1 MIFSQKKMNKKYVD
15 MPVSTNISKKKESI
29 DLSKYD
35 YSFGLR
41 NKIKRLIWN
50 IAYWIFFRPFNLL
63 LFKSWR
69 AIVLRFFGA
78 KIGKGA
84 IIYASTRIWAPW
96 NLEVGDFSVIGPQ
109 VDCYN
114 QGKITVGNQTNISQ
128 KSYLCASSHD
138 FTVSNFP
145 LILCPIIIKDQVWI
159 AADAFVGPNVCIG
172 DGAVVGARA
181 SVFKN
186 VDAWTVVGGNPAV
199 YLKKRV
205 IRD

>member
-1 MIFSQKKMNKKYVD
+1 MKDYSVK
-15 MPVSTNISKKKESI
+15 I
-29 DLSKYD
+29 DLSTYES
-35 YSFGLR
+35 SFSIS
-41 NKIKRLIWN
+41 NKIGR
-50 IAYWIFFRPFNLL
+50 IFWYIIFWVLFRPFNLSH
-63 LFKSWR
+63 FNSWR
-69 AIVLRFFGA
+69 ALVLRAFGA

-84 IIYASTRIWAPW
+84 IIYASAKIWAPW

-114 QGKITVGNQTNISQ
+114 QGKITIGKHSNISQ

-145 LILCPIIIKDQVWI
+145 LILCPITIKDQVWI

-172 DGAVVGARA
+172 NGAVVGARS

-186 VDAWTVVGGNPAV
+186 VEPWTVVGGNPAV
-199 YLKKRV
+199 HLKKR
-205 IRD
+205 IFR

>member
-1 MIFSQKKMNKKYVD
+1 MN
-15 MPVSTNISKKKESI
+15 VSTNISQKKERV

-35 YSFGLR
+35 FSFGLR
-41 NKIKRLIWN
+41 NKVKRLIWN

-63 LFKSWR
+63 LFKGWR
-69 AIVLRFFGA
+69 ALVLRLFGA

-84 IIYASTRIWAPW
+84 IIYASVRIWAPW

-114 QGKITVGNQTNISQ
+114 QGKITIGNQTNISQ

-159 AADAFVGPNVCIG
+159 AADAFVGPNVCVG

-181 SVFKN
+181 AVFKN

-205 IRD
+205 IRE